1 VHRHALTTHPTAGI
15 DTGIPLSREDDS
27 GVANPF
33 SENARKRTHA
43 MATAIVDDTTIHR
56 RSAIRTDVTLGMPA
70 RAMTR
75 IVSPA
80 DATLVLFGIFARRT

>member
-1 VHRHALTTHPTAGI
+1 
-15 DTGIPLSREDDS
+15 
-27 GVANPF
+27 
-33 SENARKRTHA
+33 

-56 RSAIRTDVTLGMPA
+56 RSAIRIDVTLGMPA